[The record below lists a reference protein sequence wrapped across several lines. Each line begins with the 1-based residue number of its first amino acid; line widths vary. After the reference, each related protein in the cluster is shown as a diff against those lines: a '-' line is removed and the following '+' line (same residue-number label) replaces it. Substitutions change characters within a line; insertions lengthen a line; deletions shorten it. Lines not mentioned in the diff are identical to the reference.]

1 MRIFV
6 RPSAGWPS
14 DVSEQ
19 VQKRLEFA
27 MGRFAGRVRSLSV
40 RLTDLNGPRGGVD
53 KKCLIA
59 VRLDRPRRVIVIEDV
74 DADES
79 ALVGR
84 AADRAARA
92 VSRAIQA
99 AADWRATARHTVR

>member
-1 MRIFV
+1 
-6 RPSAGWPS
+6 
-14 DVSEQ
+14 
-19 VQKRLEFA
+19 

-40 RLTDLNGPRGGVD
+40 RLTDLNGPRGGLD

-79 ALVGR
+79 AVVGR

-99 AADWRATARHTVR
+99 AGHWRATARPKGR